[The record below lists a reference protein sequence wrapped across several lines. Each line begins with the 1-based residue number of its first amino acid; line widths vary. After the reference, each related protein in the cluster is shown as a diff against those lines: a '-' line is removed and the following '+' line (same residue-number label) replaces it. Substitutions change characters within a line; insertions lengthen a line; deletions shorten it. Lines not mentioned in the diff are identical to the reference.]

1 MACSPAVAYSTP
13 TRADLIFI
21 IPMPTRRTQLQEDT
35 HFRVLRILQDNTDL
49 TQREI
54 AERLGLSASGLNYC
68 LKALIDRGWVKV
80 QNFSQSK
87 NKFGYIYVLTPL
99 GAAEKLALTGRFLR
113 RKMQEYDALKQE
125 IEGLRAEFQA
135 PGVESVADVAR

>member
-1 MACSPAVAYSTP
+1 MPSR
-13 TRADLIFI
+13 RA
-21 IPMPTRRTQLQEDT
+21 QLQEDT
-35 HFRVLRILQDNTDL
+35 HFRVLRMLQDNPDL

-68 LKALIDRGWVKV
+68 LKALIDKGWVKV

-99 GAAEKLALTGRFLR
+99 GAAEKVALTTRFLR
-113 RKMQEYDALKQE
+113 RKMQEYVALQKE
-125 IEGLRAEFQA
+125 IEGLRVEAKLLSEGAMGNESQPQMVFT
-135 PGVESVADVAR
+135 GVGVKRPDIGV